1 MEENSALK
9 VFVVEDNEWYR
20 KLLVHT
26 VSLNPDYEVSS
37 FETAKDLIA
46 ALDLQPDVI
55 TVDYRLP
62 DMLGTEL
69 IPKIREVCPEAA
81 IIAISEQEDIETAVE
96 LLKLGAYDYIV
107 KSNDIR
113 NRLLN
118 TMQHVQKQSKLIK
131 RIETL
136 EKEVQ
141 VKYDFEQTIIGQ
153 SPAVVRLFGLLQK
166 AITTNITVSISGETG
181 TGKEVAAKAIHY
193 NSPNKNKPFVA
204 VNVAAIP
211 KELFESELF
220 GHEKGSFTG
229 AHTMRKGKFEEADG
243 GTLFLDEIGEMDLIF
258 QAKLLRALQE
268 REITRV
274 GSNTAISFNCR
285 IIVATHKNLLEE
297 VRNGNFREDLYYRLF
312 GLPIELPPL
321 RDRDK
326 DVILLGTTFIKRFCA
341 ENNMEEK
348 KLTSGAQQ
356 KLLSYHWPGNIRE
369 LKSVVE
375 LATVLSS
382 NEMIE
387 PDDVMLSATN
397 VLPDVLGE
405 ELTLRAYNRRIVQLY
420 LSKYNNNTKL
430 VAEKLDIGQTTIY
443 RMLKEEQEPLSSS
456 GEE

>member
-9 VFVVEDNEWYR
+9 VFIVEDNEWYR

-26 VSLNPDYEVSS
+26 ISLNPDYEVSAY
-37 FETAKDLIA
+37 ETARELIA
-46 ALDLQPDVI
+46 GLDEQPDVI
-55 TVDYRLP
+55 TIDYRLP

-69 IPKIREVCPEAA
+69 IGKIRQACPEAA
-81 IIAISEQEDIETAVE
+81 IVAISEQEDIETAVE

-118 TMQHVQKQSKLIK
+118 TLQHLQKQSKLIQ

-153 SPAVVRLFGLLQK
+153 SPAVVRLFQLLQK
-166 AITTNITVSISGETG
+166 AITTNITVSITGETG
-181 TGKEVAAKAIHY
+181 TGKEVVAKAIHY
-193 NSPNKNKPFVA
+193 NSPNKHKPFLA

-211 KELFESELF
+211 GELFESELF

-229 AHTMRKGKFEEADG
+229 AVNMRKGKFEEADG
-243 GTLFLDEIGEMDLIF
+243 GTLFLDEIAEMDFVF

-274 GSNTAISFNCR
+274 GSNTPIPFNCR

-297 VRNGNFREDLYYRLF
+297 VKKGNFREDLYYRLL

-321 RDRDK
+321 RERDK
-326 DVILLGTTFIKRFCA
+326 DVLLLGDAFIRRFCA
-341 ENNMEEK
+341 ENNMSTR
-348 KLTSGAQQ
+348 KLSGGAQQ

-375 LATVLSS
+375 LATVLASG
-382 NEMIE
+382 ERIE
-387 PDDVMLSATN
+387 ADDIMLSSTN

-405 ELTLRAYNRRIVQLY
+405 ELTLRAYNRRIVQIY

-443 RMLKEEQEPLSSS
+443 RMLKEDSVSDDAVN
-456 GEE
+456 